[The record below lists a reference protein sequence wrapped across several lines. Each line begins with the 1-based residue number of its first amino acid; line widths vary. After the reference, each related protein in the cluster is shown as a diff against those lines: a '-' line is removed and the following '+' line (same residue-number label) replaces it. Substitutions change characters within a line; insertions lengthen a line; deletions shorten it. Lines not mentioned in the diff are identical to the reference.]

1 MMERA
6 FRMKWSASLV
16 GCVSWLSLHAQIT
29 APLDSARHRPE
40 FSGFVDVYHVY
51 DIALPEDGYR
61 PSFLYN
67 HNRSNEVALNLG
79 LAQVEYENDRLR
91 TALGLMVGT
100 YPQANLSAEPPLL
113 RNVYEARIGFKLHRT
128 KAIWLDAGVFSSH
141 LGMESAVSMDDR
153 TLTRSLNAENSPY
166 YLSGAKVTWTIS
178 SKLEVAGLFVN
189 GWQRMQR
196 VQQYTPC
203 FGTQVLWTMKKGTQ
217 FNWSTFLGSDTP
229 DSLGLYRVFNNFWWS
244 WEGEKWGVK
253 LAADVGVQEAAIGNE
268 WDQWS
273 TGVAILRRRVT
284 PKLYGVGRVEF
295 FKDPE
300 QVVVTTGYDQG
311 LSTMGYSLGLDLEV
325 MPEALVRIEGRWFQS
340 EDPVFV
346 GDPGPVKDNAA
357 VTLSMAARF

>member
-1 MMERA
+1 MMERTYGT
-6 FRMKWSASLV
+6 RWSALLV
-16 GCVSWLSLHAQIT
+16 ALGSCLSQQAQVT
-29 APLDSARHRPE
+29 APTDSTHQKPE
-40 FSGFVDVYHVY
+40 FAGFVDVYFAY
-51 DIALPEDGYR
+51 DLAVPEDGYR

-67 HNRSNEVALNLG
+67 HNRTNEVALNLG
-79 LAQVEYENDRLR
+79 LAEMSYSTQRLR

-113 RNVYEARIGFKLHRT
+113 QNVYEARIGLKLHRT
-128 KAIWLDAGVFSSH
+128 KSIWLDAGVFSSH
-141 LGMESAVSMDDR
+141 LGMESAVSIDDW

-178 SKLEVAGLFVN
+178 PKLEVAGLFVN

-203 FGTQVLWTMKKGTQ
+203 FGTQVLWNMKEGTQ

-253 LAADVGVQEAAIGNE
+253 LAADVGFQEAAIGND

-273 TGVAILRRRVT
+273 TGVAILRRRLT

-295 FKDPE
+295 YTDPE
-300 QVVVTTGYDQG
+300 QVVVSTGYDQG
-311 LSTMGYSLGLDLEV
+311 LSTMGYSIGLDLEV

-357 VTLSMAARF
+357 VTVSMAARF